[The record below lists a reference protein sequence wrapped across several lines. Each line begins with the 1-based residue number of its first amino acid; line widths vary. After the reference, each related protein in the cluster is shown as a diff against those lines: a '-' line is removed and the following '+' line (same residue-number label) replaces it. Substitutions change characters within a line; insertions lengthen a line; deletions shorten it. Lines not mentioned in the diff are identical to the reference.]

1 MKLMKQWTLLLW
13 VLPTLAIAQSTPLN
27 VEEMVRAL
35 TPPPAKTRSLG
46 VQTRNLQ
53 PSLDLTI
60 HFDLDSSV
68 IREESK
74 KPLQDLATA
83 LRDGRLGSFKFQV
96 EGHTDSRGSAAYN
109 EALSARRAESVAIF
123 LSTEGVAPDRLVA
136 VGKGFREPLD
146 AVDTKAAIN
155 RRVRI
160 VTQP

>member
-1 MKLMKQWTLLLW
+1 MKHWTLLLW
-13 VLPTLAIAQSTPLN
+13 ALPTLAIAQSTPLN

-35 TPPPAKTRSLG
+35 TPPAKTRSLG
-46 VQTRNLQ
+46 APTRNLK

-60 HFDLDSSV
+60 HFDLDSAV

-74 KPLQDLATA
+74 KPLQNLATA
-83 LRDGRLGSFKFQV
+83 LKDGRLGSFKFQV
-96 EGHTDSRGSAAYN
+96 EGHTDSRGTAAYN
-109 EALSARRAESVAIF
+109 EALSARRAEAVKTF
-123 LSTEGVAPDRLVA
+123 LNTEGVAPDRLVS

-146 AVDTKAAIN
+146 TVDTKAAIN

>member
-13 VLPTLAIAQSTPLN
+13 ALPTLAIAQSTPLN

-35 TPPPAKTRSLG
+35 TPPAKTRSLG
-46 VQTRNLQ
+46 APTRNLQ

-60 HFDLDSSV
+60 QFDLDSAV

-74 KPLQDLATA
+74 KSLQDLATA
-83 LRDGRLGSFKFQV
+83 LKDGRLGSFKFQV
-96 EGHTDSRGSAAYN
+96 EGHTDSRGTAAYN
-109 EALSARRAESVAIF
+109 DVLSARRAESVATY
-123 LSTEGVAPDRLVA
+123 LSTEGVTPDRLVS
-136 VGKGFREPLD
+136 VGKGFREPVD
-146 AVDTKAAIN
+146 TVDTKAAIN

>member
-1 MKLMKQWTLLLW
+1 MKNWIHLLW
-13 VLPTLAIAQSTPLN
+13 VLPALSMAQSTPLN
-27 VEEMVRAL
+27 VEDMVKAL
-35 TPPPAKTRSLG
+35 TPPAKTRSLG
-46 VQTRNLQ
+46 VSTRNLQ

-60 HFDLDSSV
+60 HFDLDSAV

-74 KPLQDLATA
+74 KPLQSLATA
-83 LRDGRLGSFKFQV
+83 LKDDRLGTFKFQV

-109 EALSARRAESVAIF
+109 EALSARRAEAVAIF
-123 LSTEGVAPDRLVA
+123 LNTEGVSMERLVA

-146 AVDTKAAIN
+146 NADTKAAIN

>member
-1 MKLMKQWTLLLW
+1 MKQMKHWTLFLW
-13 VLPTLAIAQSTPLN
+13 ALPTLVIAQNTPLN

-35 TPPPAKTRSLG
+35 TPPAKTRSLG
-46 VQTRNLQ
+46 APTRNLQ

-60 HFDLDSSV
+60 HFDLDSAV

-74 KPLQDLATA
+74 KPLKDLATA
-83 LRDGRLGSFKFQV
+83 LKDGRLDSFKFQV

-109 EALSARRAESVAIF
+109 DALSARRAASVAAF
-123 LSTEGVAPDRLVA
+123 LNIEGVAPDRLVS
-136 VGKGFREPLD
+136 VGKGFRAPLD

>member
-1 MKLMKQWTLLLW
+1 MKFMKQWTLLLLA
-13 VLPTLAIAQSTPLN
+13 LPTLAIAQSAPLN

-35 TPPPAKTRSLG
+35 TPPAKTRSLG
-46 VQTRNLQ
+46 VAARNLQ

-60 HFDLDSSV
+60 HFDLDSAV
-68 IREESK
+68 IRQESK

-123 LSTEGVAPDRLVA
+123 LNTEGVALERLVS

-146 AVDTKAAIN
+146 TVDTKAAVN

>member
-1 MKLMKQWTLLLW
+1 MKNWTLLLW
-13 VLPTLAIAQSTPLN
+13 ALPTLVFAQSTPPN

-35 TPPPAKTRSLG
+35 TPPAKTRSLG
-46 VQTRNLQ
+46 VSARNLQ

-60 HFDLDSSV
+60 HFDLNSAV
-68 IREESK
+68 IRQESK

-109 EALSARRAESVAIF
+109 ESLSARRAESVVDF
-123 LSTEGVAPDRLVA
+123 LSTEGVTPDRLVS

-146 AVDTKAAIN
+146 TVDTKAAIN
-155 RRVRI
+155 RRVRV

>member
-1 MKLMKQWTLLLW
+1 MKHWTLLLW
-13 VLPTLAIAQSTPLN
+13 AFPTLAIAQSTPLN

-35 TPPPAKTRSLG
+35 TPPAKTRSLG
-46 VQTRNLQ
+46 APTRNLQ

-60 HFDLDSSV
+60 HFDLDSAV

-74 KPLQDLATA
+74 KPLQNLATA
-83 LRDGRLGSFKFQV
+83 LKDGRLGSFKFQV
-96 EGHTDSRGSAAYN
+96 EGHTDSRGTAAYN
-109 EALSARRAESVAIF
+109 EALSARRAEAVKTF
-123 LSTEGVAPDRLVA
+123 LNTEGVAPDRLVS

-146 AVDTKAAIN
+146 TVDTKSAIN

>member
-13 VLPTLAIAQSTPLN
+13 ALLTLAIAQSTPLN

-35 TPPPAKTRSLG
+35 TPPAKTRSLG
-46 VQTRNLQ
+46 ATTRNLQ

-60 HFDLDSSV
+60 HFDLDSAV

-74 KPLQDLATA
+74 KPLQNLAAA
-83 LRDGRLGSFKFQV
+83 LSDGRLGSFKFQV
-96 EGHTDSRGSAAYN
+96 EGHTDSRGTAAYN
-109 EALSARRAESVAIF
+109 EALSARRAESVSAF
-123 LSTEGVAPDRLVA
+123 LNQEGVAPDRLVS
-136 VGKGFREPLD
+136 VGKGFREPVD

>member
-1 MKLMKQWTLLLW
+1 MKLMKQLTLFLW
-13 VLPTLAIAQSTPLN
+13 ALPTLAIAQSAPLN

-35 TPPPAKTRSLG
+35 TPPAKTRSLG
-46 VQTRNLQ
+46 LQTRNLQ
-53 PSLDLTI
+53 PTLDLTI
-60 HFDLDSSV
+60 QFDLDSAV
-68 IREESK
+68 IREESR

-123 LSTEGVAPDRLVA
+123 LNTEGVALERLVS

-146 AVDTKAAIN
+146 TVDTKAAVN

>member
-1 MKLMKQWTLLLW
+1 MKHMKHLTFLLW
-13 VLPTLAIAQSTPLN
+13 TLPTLVIAQGTPPN
-27 VEEMVRAL
+27 VEDMVRAL
-35 TPPPAKTRSLG
+35 TPPAKTRSLG
-46 VQTRNLQ
+46 LQTRNLQ

-74 KPLQDLATA
+74 KPLQNLATA

-109 EALSARRAESVAIF
+109 EALSARRAESVATF
-123 LSTEGVAPDRLVA
+123 LSTEGVAPDRRVA